1 MAHPL
6 EQVMRDADGF
16 VVIGDSSKDRFP
28 AMSYHAYT
36 RAKKRF
42 YCLDLGGLDAPR
54 GPTKKGPVYGSVD
67 ALPEER
73 GDLAILWVPPE
84 DAVRAVD
91 VAHEA
96 GCRSIWFSFKTAT
109 ADAVNHARE
118 LGMEIVELG
127 RCPVH
132 FLPEQPGACKA
143 HTLLLKLSGAYRKP
157 PQTEACET
165 RRELL

>member
-6 EQVMRDADGF
+6 EDVMREADGF
-16 VVIGDSSKDRFP
+16 VLIGDSSKGRFP

-42 YCLDLGGLDAPR
+42 YCLDLGGTASSR
-54 GPTKKGPVYGSVD
+54 GPTKGGTVYTSVG

-73 GDLAILWVPPE
+73 GDLAILWVLPD

-96 GCRSIWFSFKTAT
+96 GCRRVWFNFKTAT
-109 ADAVNHARE
+109 TAAVERARE
-118 LGMEIVELG
+118 LDLEVVEIG

-132 FLPEQPGACKA
+132 FLADQPSACKG
-143 HTLLLKLSGAYRKP
+143 HTLLLKLTGSYRRP
-157 PQTEACET
+157 PQRDAGAR
-165 RRELL
+165 RRELW